1 MKIGIIN
8 TNRHSLV
15 YEFSDKRLV
24 KLEKQNPLCR
34 TVKGILDYLPYRG
47 DMDLESISWVTDIG
61 YRLTRQYEP
70 DFIFLGYSTPYV
82 ISMFSSQSMKAIRQ
96 KVFEEVDRFINNS
109 AYLPIIVGCG
119 STVQCENVID
129 LSFLD
134 GVVLTGNMGP
144 VYAGLYN
151 PSERDLKYL
160 ENHESIQMLVSRER
174 MKSVWERENLLS
186 KNLPDFLL
194 VANRGSIFGTAPS
207 AKPEIFRVNN
217 RDNLVPVYSPEPVS
231 YITDI
236 APLIS
241 RYIKQENRKVALIV
255 LEGIGMDDF
264 QWDFHS
270 CKNTYSWYTYIQGE
284 CQYYTLTSGLEL
296 PDHDYAPSYS
306 SAPNRSWKL
315 LEMLNFKSNKVI
327 GADPAI
333 RSCAVGTRRIMTRI
347 ASGADIT
354 IEPLDFPSGFG
365 CAGIIDLSTSL
376 TKEVFYDGIRSTIT

>member
-96 KVFEEVDRFINNS
+96 KVFEEVYRFINNS

-144 VYAGLYN
+144 VYA
-151 PSERDLKYL
+151 D
-160 ENHESIQMLVSRER
+160 
-174 MKSVWERENLLS
+174 
-186 KNLPDFLL
+186 
-194 VANRGSIFGTAPS
+194 
-207 AKPEIFRVNN
+207 
-217 RDNLVPVYSPEPVS
+217 
-231 YITDI
+231 
-236 APLIS
+236 
-241 RYIKQENRKVALIV
+241 
-255 LEGIGMDDF
+255 
-264 QWDFHS
+264 
-270 CKNTYSWYTYIQGE
+270 YT
-284 CQYYTLTSGLEL
+284 S
-296 PDHDYAPSYS
+296 H
-306 SAPNRSWKL
+306 
-315 LEMLNFKSNKVI
+315 
-327 GADPAI
+327 
-333 RSCAVGTRRIMTRI
+333 
-347 ASGADIT
+347 
-354 IEPLDFPSGFG
+354 
-365 CAGIIDLSTSL
+365 
-376 TKEVFYDGIRSTIT
+376 